1 MKNFVRSTMTCKQL
15 TAKLAVVS
23 LFAALFVA
31 APFQAAMA
39 QTVPYL
45 GAAEDFNILAGTAVT
60 CTNSTILGDVGVY
73 PGTAV
78 TQTDCTITGTVHA
91 GDTVAENAQLDFDT
105 AYTNVGYAL
114 CDSTLTGTLDGLTL
128 TPGVYCFDA
137 AATLTGVLTL
147 DGQGDPNAVWI
158 FKIGTLGTGALTATN
173 FSVVMANDAT
183 PCNVYWW
190 VAEAATL
197 TTSSF
202 QGTVLAGA
210 AITVTGGVFNGDALA
225 KAAVTLTGATMTD
238 CVQQGKPDKPAKS
251 KCNQGVGNGPEG
263 CDPGNSNQGNAMRSN
278 DELGGTPGDP
288 GRKGGNSSK

>member
-1 MKNFVRSTMTCKQL
+1 MKNSEKKPMTRKRL
-15 TAKLAVVS
+15 TARLAVAG
-23 LFAALFVA
+23 LLTALFVA
-31 APFQAAMA
+31 APFQAALA

-45 GAAEDFNILAGTAVT
+45 GAAENFNILAGTAVT
-60 CTNSTILGDVGVY
+60 CTNSTVLGDVGVY

-91 GDTVAENAQLDFDT
+91 GDTVAANAQLDFVT
-105 AYTNVGYAL
+105 AYTDVGYAL
-114 CDSTLTGTLDGLTL
+114 CDSTLTGTLDGVTL

-147 DGQGDPNAVWI
+147 DGQGDPNAGWI

-173 FSVVMANDAT
+173 FSVVLENDAA
-183 PCNVYWW
+183 PCNIYWW

-202 QGTVLAGA
+202 QGTVLAGD
-210 AITVTGGVFNGDALA
+210 AITVTGGTFNGDALA

-238 CVQQGKPDKPAKS
+238 CAQPLGKPAKS
-251 KCNQGVGNGPEG
+251 KCNQGVGNGSEG
-263 CDPGNSNQGNAMRSN
+263 CDPGNSNQGNPLGSN
-278 DELGGTPGDP
+278 DEMGGTPGNP
-288 GRKGGNSSK
+288 GRMGGNKL